1 MRTGVLAQKV
11 GMTRIFDEQGRH
23 VPVTVL
29 QLDECQVVDIRT
41 EDKDGYNAVQV
52 GAGRAKAKNTTK
64 PMRGHFAKAKVK
76 PKAKLGEFRVAPDA
90 LLEPGQELTAN
101 HFVPGQY
108 VDVSGKS
115 FGRGFTGVIKRHNF
129 GGLRAT
135 HGVSAVHRSM
145 GSTGQMQDPGRVFK
159 GKKMPGRMGDRTV
172 TTQNLKIVSVDES
185 RNLLLVQGNVPG
197 KEGGWLRVRD
207 AVKKTRPETA
217 PYPAATAGAEA
228 QSGEASEG

>member
-29 QLDECQVVDIRT
+29 QLDACQVVDVRT
-41 EDKDGYNAVQV
+41 EDKDGYTAVQV

-64 PMRGHFAKAKVK
+64 PMRGHFAKSKVA
-76 PKAKLGEFRVAPDA
+76 PKAKLGEFRVSPDA
-90 LLEPGQELTAN
+90 LLEPGQELTAS
-101 HFVPGQY
+101 HFVPGQF
-108 VDVSGKS
+108 VDATGTS
-115 FGRGFTGVIKRHNF
+115 FGRGFSGVMKRHNF
-129 GGLRAT
+129 SGLRAT

-159 GKKMPGRMGDRTV
+159 GKKMAGRMGDRTV
-172 TTQNLKIVSVDES
+172 TTQNLKIISVDEG

-197 KEGGWLRVRD
+197 KEGGWLRIRD
-207 AVKKTRPETA
+207 ARKKALPEGA
-217 PYPAATAGAEA
+217 PYPAAAAGAEA